1 MRLLSVSLWFD
12 ISTESYIHL
21 RCVNQQRNVFRGI
34 NTKKLTNAYKK
45 FIAAKIRIT
54 LHLIVCQRK
63 KSNFC
68 CHIFINI
75 STNSLIIH
83 LHFISQFIMLVGS
96 IVYFVFLCHV
106 LLPLLY
112 ERHIIF
118 NLSCSAFV
126 CVCAVWRM
134 VTVVVCWIPIL
145 QFYCFSL
152 HSMNCSM
159 KIIYGIVIDA
169 K

>member
-83 LHFISQFIMLVGS
+83 LHFISQFIMLLVGS
-96 IVYFVFLCHV
+96 IVYFIFFILCLATV
-106 LLPLLY
+106 
-112 ERHIIF
+112 IIRAPYYF
-118 NLSCSAFV
+118 QPILFGFCV
-126 CVCAVWRM
+126 CVCRLAYGNSSCLLD
-134 VTVVVCWIPIL
+134 TNTPIL
-145 QFYCFSL
+145 LFFIAFDEL
-152 HSMNCSM
+152 
-159 KIIYGIVIDA
+159 
-169 K
+169 